1 MTTDKLFTT
10 WCDEELRAR
19 IKNYARSMTR
29 SDRRYRQLVA
39 KAWQTIGDALPG
51 KTDDFYFRVAVATMH
66 RLRDVYNYTTM
77 PPECDSWMSPRHEYR
92 PVENRLVDDEE
103 LV

>member
-1 MTTDKLFTT
+1 MTTDKLFVT
-10 WCDEELRAR
+10 WRDEELRAR

-51 KTDDFYFRVAVATMH
+51 KTDEYYYRMARDSMYRLGVIYDFRG
-66 RLRDVYNYTTM
+66 
-77 PPECDSWMSPRHEYR
+77 PGEY
-92 PVENRLVDDEE
+92 
-103 LV
+103 